1 MPMYVGIENG
11 TKKGFAEEELGITNS
26 FAMGILSMVTG
37 VSGFNVR
44 TSWRTDEVMT
54 VEKAH
59 ARFCMAC
66 HVDDTWDALKP
77 YVTDIDFVQR
87 MADAD
92 WSTNCGSRTDQEF
105 LEVMADTMVENAQR
119 AIGNEHKL
127 PSVHLGWKLRRNFQG
142 MAEREAVAKDRVLS
156 ALQRIEEA
164 KSFSL
169 CDMSQGDANEVR
181 EYLHDA
187 TVDLVEHFNLYG
199 RVVAWDEHDNG
210 LCYEVSEDGY
220 GVVLAT
226 KLEEEE

>member
-1 MPMYVGIENG
+1 MPMYVGIKNG
-11 TKKGFAEEELGITNS
+11 TKKGFTKEELGITNG
-26 FAMGILSMVTG
+26 FTMGILSMVTG
-37 VSGFNVR
+37 VSDFGRRV
-44 TSWRTDEVMT
+44 SWRTDEVMT

-66 HVDDTWDALKP
+66 HVDDTWDELKP
-77 YVTDIDFVQR
+77 YVTDINFVQR

-119 AIGNEHKL
+119 AIGEER
-127 PSVHLGWKLRRNFQG
+127 VHLGWNLRRNFQG
-142 MAEREAVAKDRVLS
+142 MAEREQVSKDRVLG
-156 ALQRIEEA
+156 ALWRIEEA
-164 KSFSL
+164 KSYSL

-187 TVDLVEHFNLYG
+187 TTDLVEHFNLYG
-199 RVVAWDEHDNG
+199 RVITYDEHDNE

-220 GVVLAT
+220 GIVLT
-226 KLEEEE
+226 QKLEEEE